1 MTNIVVCCDGT
12 GNSYGDHNTNVV
24 EMYKTVVRD
33 QDQIANYDPGVGTFS
48 VFGRILGKKIGVLIG
63 KAFGWGLTEN
73 IEDAYCYL
81 MDRYQPGDRVFLF
94 GFSRGAYTARALA
107 GMLHK
112 VGLLQKGSV
121 NLIPYASD
129 IYNTPDNDRNA
140 AGFKETYC
148 QECKPHFIGVW
159 DTVGS
164 LGWVYSKRKFFNTR
178 LNKDVAHGYQAIS
191 IDEKR
196 KKFPITLWEEEDLQP
211 GQNVAQVWFAGVHS
225 DVGGW
230 YEQRGLSDI
239 ALIWMLENAQREGLR
254 LKDGW
259 KEKLKPDPLSEI
271 HESRTGF
278 WRAWRP
284 AMRKIPEGAK
294 IHTSVLKR
302 IEADKGYKPRLPS
315 NYAEGN

>member
-1 MTNIVVCCDGT
+1 MANIVVCCDGT
-12 GNSYGDHNTNVV
+12 GNAYGANNTNVV
-24 EMYKTVVRD
+24 QMYATIVRD
-33 QDQIANYDPGVGTFS
+33 EDQIANYDPGVGTFS
-48 VFGRILGKKIGVLIG
+48 VFGRVMGNKLGVLLG
-63 KAFGWGLTEN
+63 KAFGLGLTN
-73 IEDAYCYL
+73 VIEDAYRYL
-81 MDRYQPGDRVFLF
+81 MDRYQPGDKVFLF
-94 GFSRGAYTARALA
+94 GFSRGAFTVRALA
-107 GMLHK
+107 GMLNK

-129 IYNTPDNDRNA
+129 VYNTHDNDQIA

-164 LGWVYSKRKFFNTR
+164 LGWFYGKKFFNTR

-196 KKFPITLWEEEDLQP
+196 KKFPISIWDEDNLAP
-211 GQNVAQVWFAGVHS
+211 GQDVVQVWFAGVHS

-239 ALIWMLENAQREGLR
+239 TLIWMLENAQKQGLR
-254 LKDGW
+254 LRDDW
-259 KEKLKPDPLSEI
+259 QEKLNPNPLGDI

-278 WRAWRP
+278 WRLWPP
-284 AMRKIPEGAK
+284 AIRQIPEDAK
-294 IHTSVLKR
+294 IHSSVLAR
-302 IEADKGYKPRLPS
+302 IEAKNGYNPRLP
-315 NYAEGN
+315 GR